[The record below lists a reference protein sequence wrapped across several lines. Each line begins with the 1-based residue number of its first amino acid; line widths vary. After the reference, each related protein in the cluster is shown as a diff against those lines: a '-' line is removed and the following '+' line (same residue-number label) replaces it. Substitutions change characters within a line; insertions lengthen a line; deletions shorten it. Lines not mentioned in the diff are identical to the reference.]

1 MKYQTTL
8 LEDWIKEF
16 YFNIDVYFSDQLDLL
31 DIADR
36 LGIFIH
42 FEGFSS
48 RVYNGEII
56 IDCRL
61 SREEQWQDFAHEL
74 CHLLRQDGN
83 QLLLMRNPF
92 LDIQEAKAENFAL
105 HFCVPTFMLLKYKI
119 ANYLNVQDGIPFVTK
134 EFKVTKEFA
143 NKRLI
148 HFRNQIQQSKS
159 DQEFRKRMNLM
170 YPKSNLDNWSN
181 ETKLILDKLNK
192 QIKAKKSCKEF
203 EKYAKATSLLRLC

>member
-192 QIKAKKSCKEF
+192 QIKAKKE
-203 EKYAKATSLLRLC
+203 LQGV

>member
-16 YFNIDVYFSDQLDLL
+16 YFNINVYYSHQLDLL

-42 FEGFSS
+42 FEKFSS

-61 SREEQWQDFAHEL
+61 SPEEQWQDFGHEL
-74 CHLLRQDGN
+74 CHLLRQEGN
-83 QLLLMRNPF
+83 QLLLMRNKL
-92 LDIQEAKAENFAL
+92 LDIQEAKAESFAL
-105 HFCVPTFMLLKYKI
+105 HFCVPTFMLLKNNI
-119 ANYLNVQDGIPFVTK
+119 SNYANVQYGIPFVTEK
-134 EFKVTKEFA
+134 FNVTDEFA
-143 NKRLI
+143 KKRLI
-148 HFRNQIQQSKS
+148 HFQNQIQQSKS
-159 DQEFRKRMNLM
+159 DQDFRRQMELL
-170 YPKSNLDNWSN
+170 YPRASTDNWSN

-192 QIKAKKSCKEF
+192 QLEKKKIF
-203 EKYAKATSLLRLC
+203 QGV

>member
-61 SREEQWQDFAHEL
+61 SRQEQWQDFAHEL

-119 ANYLNVQDGIPFVTK
+119 ANYFNIQDGIPFVTK

-170 YPKSNLDNWSN
+170 YPKSNPDNWSN

-192 QIKAKKSCKEF
+192 QIKAKKE
-203 EKYAKATSLLRLC
+203 LQGV